1 MNDGSGRSVCSR
13 AVELL
18 RGEDVTNVQ
27 EAIARRRSI
36 RSFRPNPVPM
46 ALVEE
51 LLEAARLAPSGGN
64 RQPWRFLVV
73 TDPEEKKRVRAL
85 SLDQRFLEEAPVLII
100 CFGNTNAF
108 TKAAGKVRYQEF
120 EQFGVLETLSGFFA
134 DPEVRRQLD
143 AMPEMPRGQMIGAAL
158 ANTFIAIEHLVL
170 MATALG
176 LGSCWVGALGGPGE
190 LNALFG
196 LPDNLIPAAIVPIG
210 YTDKWP
216 SPRPR
221 LPMEEI
227 LLRPMPKGK

>member
-1 MNDGSGRSVCSR
+1 MNDGSEHSICSQ

-18 RGEDVTNVQ
+18 RGEDVLNVQ
-27 EAIARRRSI
+27 EAIARRRRV
-36 RSFRPNPVPM
+36 RSFRPDPVPM
-46 ALVEE
+46 ALIDE

-85 SLDQRFLEEAPVLII
+85 SLNQRFLEEAPVLII
-100 CFGNTNAF
+100 CFGDTNAF
-108 TKAAGKVRYQEF
+108 TKAASKVRYQEL
-120 EQFGVLETLSGFFA
+120 EQFGVLETLSGLLV
-134 DPEVRRQLD
+134 DLWERRQMD

-176 LGSCWVGALGGPGE
+176 LGSCWVGALGGRGE
-190 LNALFG
+190 LNALFH
-196 LPDNLIPAAIVPIG
+196 LPENLIPAAIIPIG
-210 YTDKWP
+210 YTGKWP

-221 LPMEEI
+221 VPMQEI
-227 LLRPMPKGK
+227 LLRPLPRDK

>member
-1 MNDGSGRSVCSR
+1 M
-13 AVELL
+13 L
-18 RGEDVTNVQ
+18 NVQ

-36 RSFRPNPVPM
+36 RSFRPDPVPKG
-46 ALVEE
+46 LIEE

-73 TDPEEKKRVRAL
+73 TDAEEKKRVRAL

-100 CFGNTNAF
+100 CFADTKAF
-108 TKAAGKVRYQEF
+108 TKEAGKARYKEF
-120 EQFGVLETLSGFFA
+120 EQFGVLETLSGLFA
-134 DPEVRRQLD
+134 DPEVRRQMD

-190 LNALFG
+190 LNALFA
-196 LPDNLIPAAIVPIG
+196 LPENLIPAAIIPIG

-227 LLRPMPKGK
+227 LLRPLPRDE

>member
-1 MNDGSGRSVCSR
+1 M
-13 AVELL
+13 
-18 RGEDVTNVQ
+18 DVM

-36 RSFRPNPVPM
+36 RSFRPDPVPM
-46 ALVEE
+46 ALIEE

-64 RQPWRFLVV
+64 TQPWRFLMV

-100 CFGNTNAF
+100 CFGD
-108 TKAAGKVRYQEF
+108 TKAFSKEAGKARFREF
-120 EQFGVLETLSGFFA
+120 RQFGVLETLSGLFA
-134 DPEVRRQLD
+134 DPERRREIE
-143 AMPEMPRGQMIGAAL
+143 ATPEMPRGQMISAAL
-158 ANTFIAIEHLVL
+158 AYTYIAIEHLVL

-176 LGSCWVGALGGPGE
+176 LGSCWVGALGGSGE

-196 LPDNLIPAAIVPIG
+196 LPYNLIPAAIIPIG

-227 LLRPMPKGK
+227 LVRPLPRGE